1 MRHGQLTR
9 AEVVDMAGEDMI
21 SALDKAEC
29 DYTGR
34 LQTDG
39 DDGVEFSSSVSGT
52 ARDGEGITV
61 LAYYYQAPSD
71 LTDDDGDGVDHSL
84 LDWVVCGYEVV

>member
-9 AEVVDMAGEDMI
+9 AEAVEIAGEDMI
-21 SALDKAEC
+21 SALDKADC

-39 DDGVEFSSSVSGT
+39 DDSVEFSASVSGT
-52 ARDGEGITV
+52 ARDGESITV
-61 LAYYYQAPSD
+61 IAYYDQDPSD
-71 LTDDDGDGVDHSL
+71 LTDDYGEGVDHSL
-84 LDWVVCGYEVV
+84 LDWVVYGYEVI